1 MFGRKK
7 GNYAYATARVKA
19 RKSLL
24 LTDDVY
30 TKMLLMDLPEISRL
44 MGEST
49 YQKEMAEMG
58 GRIEGIDLIEH
69 ATYRNMARSFRSIL
83 DMTTGDLHDMVA
95 AQLSYWDYWNLKVIL
110 RAKTFGADVE
120 SIREDLVPAG
130 KQSIDFLDR
139 LVVMETVEEI
149 LAAFSSEEGIKFPP
163 EVLEMLKSEN
173 RLSALEDFLDK
184 TYYQRL
190 LESIDPSSK
199 PKRLFKD
206 FVRMEIDVLNTETIL
221 KLKMEEVPGD
231 QIMRYF
237 IEGGKQLDHKLAAQ
251 LASADSIESM
261 FNDLAKLDFYADIA
275 DVISAETKSLRTLV
289 AALKRYKLRKAQTF
303 SHLYPLSVIPIL
315 DYMINKRVEVDN
327 IRIIAR
333 GKVSGLD
340 NNTIKE
346 LLVI

>member
-221 KLKMEEVPGD
+221 KLKMEDVPGD

>member
-149 LAAFSSEEGIKFPP
+149 LVAFSSEEGIKFPP

-261 FNDLAKLDFYADIA
+261 VNDLAKLDFYADIA

>member
-1 MFGRKK
+1 
-7 GNYAYATARVKA
+7 
-19 RKSLL
+19 
-24 LTDDVY
+24 
-30 TKMLLMDLPEISRL
+30 
-44 MGEST
+44 
-49 YQKEMAEMG
+49 
-58 GRIEGIDLIEH
+58 
-69 ATYRNMARSFRSIL
+69 
-83 DMTTGDLHDMVA
+83 
-95 AQLSYWDYWNLKVIL
+95 
-110 RAKTFGADVE
+110 
-120 SIREDLVPAG
+120 
-130 KQSIDFLDR
+130 
-139 LVVMETVEEI
+139 
-149 LAAFSSEEGIKFPP
+149 
-163 EVLEMLKSEN
+163 
-173 RLSALEDFLDK
+173 
-184 TYYQRL
+184 
-190 LESIDPSSK
+190 
-199 PKRLFKD
+199 
-206 FVRMEIDVLNTETIL
+206 NTETIL
-221 KLKMEEVPGD
+221 KLKMEDVPGD